1 MATIQWSCR
10 KHGAGSFG
18 FAFLCSHL
26 ASETGTG
33 FNTVA
38 DDEHELRPPAL
49 CDACETERR
58 RSGGFHSQRVCG
70 ACYDEI
76 KEQYVR

>member
-26 ASETGTG
+26 ASQTGTG
-33 FNTVA
+33 FHTVV
-38 DDEHELRPPAL
+38 DDEGELRPPAL

-58 RSGGFHSQRVCG
+58 SSGGFQSQRVCG
-70 ACYDEI
+70 ACYDEMRA
-76 KEQYVR
+76 ENVS